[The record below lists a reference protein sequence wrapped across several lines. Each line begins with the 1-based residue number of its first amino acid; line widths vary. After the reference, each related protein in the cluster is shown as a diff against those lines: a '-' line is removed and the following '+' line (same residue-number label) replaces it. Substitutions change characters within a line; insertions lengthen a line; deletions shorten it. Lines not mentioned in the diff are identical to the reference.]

1 MRVLF
6 VDAGNYCRSPAAEA
20 VAKALA
26 AKQGVGAK
34 FAFGSAGLKDK
45 HAGDTADPRT
55 IEACA
60 KRGYD
65 LGAFRCREIT
75 EADFLQ
81 SDLILA
87 MDQENLAQLRA
98 RRPAGTKV
106 LRRGG
111 RLRADD
117 GPDRGRG
124 AATAGPWLSR
134 AVTRRTR
141 GTRAMHGAEVATR
154 TRPCHPAPSPRCAR
168 AARTTRSRR
177 CAKPRVSTRRR
188 RRRAS
193 TRTWLPTRRSG
204 SGSTSASAS
213 SGSG

>member
-26 AKQGVGAK
+26 AKQGGAK
-34 FAFGSAGLKDK
+34 YAFGSAGLKDK

-60 KRGYD
+60 QRGYD

-87 MDQENLAQLRA
+87 MDQDNLAQLRA
-98 RRPAGTKV
+98 RRPAGTKAKIE
-106 LRRGG
+106 LFLG
-111 RLRADD
+111 D
-117 GPDRGRG
+117 
-124 AATAGPWLSR
+124 
-134 AVTRRTR
+134 
-141 GTRAMHGAEVATR
+141 AEVPDPYYGESDGFKLMMDQIEAG
-154 TRPCHPAPSPRCAR
+154 AR
-168 AARTTRSRR
+168 RLLA
-177 CAKPRVSTRRR
+177 
-188 RRRAS
+188 
-193 TRTWLPTRRSG
+193 G
-204 SGSTSASAS
+204 G
-213 SGSG
+213 